1 MLVRTE
7 KNYQVKPALFF
18 QGTNFEAYATVT
30 APDSWWPYSVSGLF
44 REHLLKY
51 MVVNT
56 PSGQELPSAPW
67 GGCVIKYFQWKP
79 SPWRLS
85 WEVQQRNTTK
95 FSAILWPLAMPTV
108 WVSVLRSPPGCSIS
122 VLKIIHVPYICYCY
136 FIFKFSL
143 LITNQSV
150 VTAKFWYS

>member
-7 KNYQVKPALFF
+7 KNYQEKPALFF

-67 GGCVIKYFQWKP
+67 DGCVIKYFQWKP

-108 WVSVLRSPPGCSIS
+108 WVSVLGSPPGCSIS